1 MIAHPHIKFS
11 PCGLLRYD
19 NRHPKLFD
27 NVMPI
32 VLVLRMGK
40 TLLRMG
46 NEVLQITKAYYL
58 FIKKV
63 TINSQNSFELPIE
76 TN

>member
-1 MIAHPHIKFS
+1 
-11 PCGLLRYD
+11 
-19 NRHPKLFD
+19 
-27 NVMPI
+27 MPI

-58 FIKKV
+58 FIKKK
-63 TINSQNSFELPIE
+63 SQL
-76 TN
+76 TA